1 MRRIYL
7 ITLIIV
13 LVTAS
18 FFGGMT
24 AGNSYPPDQLK
35 EIGIDALLDFTGST
49 ESSTREEEVAVEE
62 GERPEEDPTPEPEPE
77 PEPDLRSLKMVITGN
92 VMAHIP
98 QIEQAHLEEDRY
110 DFSPSFEIIA
120 PYLQAGDITVTDL
133 EGMQAGP
140 DIVSTGWG
148 VSGYTGF
155 PEFNAPGELSEALYE
170 AGVNVFTFANNHALD
185 RGYEGLMAT
194 LDHVRG
200 FGAETIGA
208 YKNWEERNTPLILDK
223 NGIKVALIG
232 YTYGTNGIPVPDGH
246 EYCVN
251 LVPDFYDITPVIEDI
266 ETARQ
271 NGADL
276 VAIFPH
282 WGGEHHHEPQPQRLR
297 QVAEE
302 LAAAGADLVIGGH
315 PKYVQPIEWF
325 FHEEN
330 GVERPT
336 LAIYSQGNFIS
347 NQSEAANNTPFV
359 EYGLLLDVE
368 LTKNHDTGEAWISD
382 VGYEVTWVHRE
393 WRHRVLPLSDVFD
406 AASPEEYNLTEAQV
420 ERMKSIYETTTEVVE
435 RYGHREDKKR
445 AMAIA
450 EELYNQAY
458 EEGF

>member
-1 MRRIYL
+1 MRRIYF
-7 ITLIIV
+7 ITLLIV
-13 LVTAS
+13 MVTAS
-18 FFGGMT
+18 FFVGIT
-24 AGNSYPPDQLK
+24 AGISYPPDQVK
-35 EIGIDALLDFTGST
+35 DISINALLNFTGSPD
-49 ESSTREEEVAVEE
+49 SPAGEEEVAVEQDE
-62 GERPEEDPTPEPEPE
+62 GPEEEPEPEPE
-77 PEPDLRSLKMVITGN
+77 PEPDLRSLKMVVTGN
-92 VMAHIP
+92 IMAHIP
-98 QIEQAHLEEDRY
+98 QIEQAKVEEDKY
-110 DFSPSFEIIA
+110 DFSPSFEVIA
-120 PYLQAGDITVTDL
+120 PYLQAGDITVADL

-140 DIVSTGWG
+140 DIVSAGWG

-185 RGYEGLMAT
+185 RGYDGLMAT
-194 LDHVRG
+194 IDHVRDL
-200 FGAETIGA
+200 GAETIGT
-208 YKNWEERNTPLILDK
+208 YKSWEERNTPLILDK

-251 LVPDFYDITPVIEDI
+251 LVPDFYDIDPIIEDI
-266 ETARQ
+266 NTARD

-276 VAIFPH
+276 VAVFPH

-330 GVERPT
+330 GNERPT

-368 LTKNHDTGEAWISD
+368 LTKNYDTGETWISD
-382 VGYEVTWVHRE
+382 IGYEITWVHRE
-393 WRHRVLPLSDVFD
+393 WRHRVLPLSDVF
-406 AASPEEYNLTEAQV
+406 AASPENYNLSEAQV
-420 ERMKSIYETTTEVVE
+420 ERMKGIYDTTVEVVE
-435 RYGHREDKKR
+435 RYGHPEGKAR

-450 EELYNQAY
+450 EELYNKAY

>member
-1 MRRIYL
+1 MRRIYFIALL
-7 ITLIIV
+7 IMM
-13 LVTAS
+13 VTVS

-24 AGNSYPPDQLK
+24 AGNSYPPEQVRD
-35 EIGIDALLDFTGST
+35 IGMETLHSVSGTFETPANQDDTAV
-49 ESSTREEEVAVEE
+49 EPEEE
-62 GERPEEDPTPEPEPE
+62 PEEELEPEPE
-77 PEPDLRSLKMVITGN
+77 PEPDLRTVKMVVTGN
-92 VMAHIP
+92 IMAHVP
-98 QIEQAHLEEDRY
+98 QIDQAHLEDDRY

-120 PYLQAGDITVTDL
+120 PYLQDGDITVADL

-155 PEFNAPGELSEALYE
+155 PEFNAPGELSEALHE

-185 RGYEGLMAT
+185 RGYDGLMKT

-200 FGAETIGA
+200 LGAETIGA
-208 YKNWEERNTPLILDK
+208 YKSWEEHNTPLIVEE
-223 NGIKVALIG
+223 NGINIALIG
-232 YTYGTNGIPVPDGH
+232 YTYGTNGIPIPEGH

-251 LVPDFYDITPVIEDI
+251 LSTDFSDTSPIIEDI

-271 NGADL
+271 NGADI
-276 VAIFPH
+276 VAVFPH
-282 WGGEHHHEPQPQRLR
+282 WGGEHSHEPQPRRLR

-315 PKYVQPIEWF
+315 PKFVQPIEWF

-330 GVERPT
+330 GTERPT

-347 NQSEAANNTPFV
+347 NQNEAANNTPFV

-368 LTKNHDTGEAWISD
+368 LTKNHDSGEVWISD
-382 VGYEVTWVHRE
+382 TGYEITWVHRQ
-393 WRHRVLPLSDVFD
+393 WRHRVLPLSDIF
-406 AASPEEYNLTEAQV
+406 ATSPEEYNLTEGQV
-420 ERMKSIYETTTEVVE
+420 ERMKYVYDTTVEVVE
-435 RYGHREDKKR
+435 RYGHPEDKAR